1 MNLNLNLS
9 RGIIVLILVLNSVG
23 ITAQEINES
32 LPSFSRFK
40 ASNGINV
47 EMIPSD
53 QHKIE
58 IEGYDKDEVKYEVK
72 GNQLDVRLSWDN
84 VFSDSNTWVRVYFVS
99 LDEIEANSK
108 ATVELLDEYEGNT
121 MVMSAG
127 EGANLIARLKA
138 NRVSIKVTTGGHLQ
152 LFGET
157 DRQEGKVNTGGV
169 YNGRDFESKDAEF
182 SVATGGVAN
191 IYAAEQCRVEAK
203 LGGSIQ
209 VYGNP
214 ERLDQKTS
222 FGGSISINE

>member
-1 MNLNLNLS
+1 MLL
-9 RGIIVLILVLNSVG
+9 LVLSVG
-23 ITAQEINES
+23 GLTAQEITES

-53 QHKIE
+53 QHRIE

-108 ATVELLDEYEGNT
+108 ATVELLDEFEGET

-138 NRVSIKVTTGGHLQ
+138 SRVSIKVTTGGHLQ
-152 LFGET
+152 LFGEA

-169 YNGRDFESKDAEF
+169 YSGRDFETKETEL
-182 SVATGGVAN
+182 SVATGGQAT
-191 IYAAEQCRVEAK
+191 IFASEQCRVDAK
-203 LGGSIQ
+203 LGGSIR

-222 FGGSISINE
+222 FGGSISISE